1 MKALL
6 VLLVSAFTAA
16 AASPA
21 EIDAL
26 AVAARAVPPE
36 FGADAL
42 LRLAALE
49 QPAARRIELIRQAF
63 EKGSH
68 AQEPYKR
75 RSILLP
81 GQVSPFSNRA
91 YQQELDALSLQLRAV
106 EAMLGLDPA
115 EARALLLRIP
125 ALRLKPLACSDG
137 LAFDVDRLY
146 RTLAAAAAQSFSAKQ
161 KTEGESLRFLEPYA
175 IAIAS
180 PVQAGPMADA
190 IAANQDGS
198 DGDFQKLV
206 AAYATALGK
215 IHGDDRSFTWA
226 YKVGSSIELLAAQC
240 DRRKISALPLL
251 ESYRLYLVVHLS
263 AARCA
268 DNDRV
273 AAGADAS
280 GLVTGAEVMPSIVDY
295 FNRKLR
301 RDPLQPI
308 QEIESTPARLEGVAA
323 VRPACRDEACKT
335 IAGRYRELIVGADGR
350 PIPPATRTSPEW
362 QSGLEAMLADLKKW
376 TPGNSSP
383 AGFFRDKAGL
393 YNDLLNLAPAGA
405 PREAVLRAEME
416 FLLGAKQQAAGR
428 MEWFFPLNAL
438 LARTAL
444 DPAGYASFAEAL
456 RKSSDPV
463 VALYARLEAL
473 APRPPD
479 RLIGLL

>member
-26 AVAARAVPPE
+26 ATAARAVPPE

-42 LRLAALE
+42 LRLAALD
-49 QPAARRIELIRQAF
+49 QPATRRIELIRQAF
-63 EKGSH
+63 EKASH
-68 AQEPYKR
+68 AQQPYQR

-81 GQVSPFSNRA
+81 GLVSPFANRA
-91 YQQELDALSLQLRAV
+91 YQQDLDALSLQLRAV

-125 ALRLKPLACSDG
+125 ALRLTPLSCSDA
-137 LAFDVDRLY
+137 LAFDVDRFY
-146 RTLAAAAAQSFSAKQ
+146 RTLAAVAAQSFSAKQ
-161 KTEGESLRFLEPYA
+161 KTEGDSLRFLEPYA
-175 IAIAS
+175 AAIVS

-190 IAANQDGS
+190 IATQDGN
-198 DGDFQKLV
+198 DGDFLKLV
-206 AAYATALGK
+206 GAYATALGK

-226 YKVGSSIELLAAQC
+226 YKLGRSIELLAAQC
-240 DRRKISALPLL
+240 DRRKASPLPLL

-268 DNDRV
+268 DNDRIAV
-273 AAGADAS
+273 GADSS
-280 GLVTGAEVMPSIVDY
+280 GLVTGAEVIPSVVDY

-323 VRPACRDEACKT
+323 VRPACRDESCKE
-335 IAGRYRELIVGADGR
+335 IGARYRELILGPAGR

-376 TPGNSSP
+376 APGISP
-383 AGFFRDKAGL
+383 PADFFRDKAGL

-405 PREAVLRAEME
+405 PRDAVLSAEME
-416 FLLGAKQQAAGR
+416 FLLGAKQQAASR

-444 DPAGYASFAEAL
+444 DPLGYASFAEAL